1 MILAHAGRL
10 PDKRFVI
17 SGRLRRSAGKTCK
30 DVLNYWISNREYA
43 TERGLTI
50 AEWFEPEP
58 RKSRAPLIIVITL
71 LVTAAAIA
79 AAYFGVRFYNA
90 SPKVRLSR
98 SLEAAQEALQ
108 SGSYETA
115 EKEYLEALQ
124 IDSGNATAYTG
135 LCDAYAQGDNWDQV
149 EQTLEDAL
157 SSLDKTDGAALT
169 NHVIAVMM
177 SEADAFSSKKDYSSS
192 ASLYLRAQ
200 ALLDKRLPDDKKTAD
215 ALKKKIAGV
224 ELVLARSSSGQEAID
239 AWEQVHKNDPDNTEA
254 LSALA
259 AAYASAREYEKAS
272 AVLTRLL
279 EIEPGELRHYTDL
292 ANVYTAAGDYE
303 KALETLESAKSL
315 ESSSSLESL
324 ITNVYAAAARNAE
337 GDKAI
342 ELWKKV
348 IDRSPSYVN
357 AYESLADLY
366 AAKGDYTDALQILQ
380 EGLEKSGDSVLTGK
394 ANVIRQKMA
403 AAGIGDEDGNP
414 LEKLA
419 EALGEN
425 RYKDALQ
432 QMARKD
438 FMDII
443 DTLEK
448 QYNAVNEISDD
459 ADSTE
464 KKVLEITLSG
474 TLVTGD
480 EKSVKEAASPSKKS
494 GSSKQP
500 ETIKVT
506 LGYLKAFE
514 TKTMVV
520 TAADGTRITAYRPAY
535 VDELERTV
543 IGQYGSDQYG
553 YGTYVL
559 ADGTALSSVQYVAPL
574 NP

>member
-1 MILAHAGRL
+1 M
-10 PDKRFVI
+10 
-17 SGRLRRSAGKTCK
+17 
-30 DVLNYWISNREYA
+30 LNYWISNRENA
-43 TERGLTI
+43 TERGLII

-79 AAYFGVRFYNA
+79 AVYFGVRFYNA

-108 SGSYETA
+108 SGSYAAA
-115 EKEYLEALQ
+115 EKEYLAALQ
-124 IDSGNATAYTG
+124 IDSGNTKAYTG
-135 LCDAYAQGDNWDQV
+135 LCDTYAQEENWDQV

-157 SSLDKTDGAALT
+157 SAMDKTDGAALIS
-169 NHVIAVMM
+169 HVISVMM

-192 ASLYLRAQ
+192 AALYLRAQ
-200 ALLDKRLPDDKKTAD
+200 ELLNKRMPDDKKAAD

-239 AWEQVHKNDPDNTEA
+239 AWEQVHRNDPDNTEA

-259 AAYASAREYEKAS
+259 AAYASAKEYEKAS

-315 ESSSSLESL
+315 DSSSSLESL
-324 ITNVYAAAARNAE
+324 ITNVYAAAARSAE

-342 ELWKKV
+342 GLWKKV
-348 IDRSPSYVN
+348 IERSPSYVN

-366 AAKGDYTDALQILQ
+366 AAKGDYTDALRILE
-380 EGLEKSGDSVLTGK
+380 EGQEKSGDSVLSGK

-414 LEKLA
+414 LEKLS
-419 EALGEN
+419 EALEEN

-432 QMARKD
+432 QMARRD

-448 QYNAVNEISDD
+448 QYNEENEISDD
-459 ADSTE
+459 ADTT
-464 KKVLEITLSG
+464 KRKALEITLSG
-474 TLVTGD
+474 SLVTEE
-480 EKSVKEAASPSKKS
+480 EKSAQEAASSSKKS
-494 GSSKQP
+494 GKSGSRQP

-520 TAADGTRITAYRPAY
+520 TAADGTRITAFRPAY

>member
-1 MILAHAGRL
+1 MHR
-10 PDKRFVI
+10 
-17 SGRLRRSAGKTCK
+17 
-30 DVLNYWISNREYA
+30 
-43 TERGLTI
+43 
-50 AEWFEPEP
+50 
-58 RKSRAPLIIVITL
+58 
-71 LVTAAAIA
+71 
-79 AAYFGVRFYNA
+79 
-90 SPKVRLSR
+90 
-98 SLEAAQEALQ
+98 
-108 SGSYETA
+108 
-115 EKEYLEALQ
+115 
-124 IDSGNATAYTG
+124 
-135 LCDAYAQGDNWDQV
+135 
-149 EQTLEDAL
+149 
-157 SSLDKTDGAALT
+157 
-169 NHVIAVMM
+169 
-177 SEADAFSSKKDYSSS
+177 
-192 ASLYLRAQ
+192 
-200 ALLDKRLPDDKKTAD
+200 
-215 ALKKKIAGV
+215 
-224 ELVLARSSSGQEAID
+224 
-239 AWEQVHKNDPDNTEA
+239 NDPDNTEA

-259 AAYASAREYEKAS
+259 AAYASAKEYEKAS
-272 AVLTRLL
+272 AVLMRLL

-315 ESSSSLESL
+315 DSSSS
-324 ITNVYAAAARNAE
+324 VYAAAARSAE

-342 ELWKKV
+342 GLWKKV
-348 IDRSPSYVN
+348 IERSPSYVN

-366 AAKGDYTDALQILQ
+366 AARGDYTDALRILE
-380 EGLEKSGDSVLTGK
+380 EGQEKSGDSVLSGK

-414 LEKLA
+414 LEKLS
-419 EALGEN
+419 EALN

-432 QMARKD
+432 QMARRD

-448 QYNAVNEISDD
+448 QYNEENEISDD
-459 ADSTE
+459 ADTT
-464 KKVLEITLSG
+464 KRKVLEITLSG
-474 TLVTGD
+474 SLVTEE
-480 EKSVKEAASPSKKS
+480 EKSAQEAASSSKKS
-494 GSSKQP
+494 GKSGSRQS

>member
-1 MILAHAGRL
+1 M
-10 PDKRFVI
+10 
-17 SGRLRRSAGKTCK
+17 
-30 DVLNYWISNREYA
+30 LNYWISNRENA
-43 TERGLTI
+43 TERGLII

-79 AAYFGVRFYNA
+79 AAYFGVRLYNA

-108 SGSYETA
+108 SGSYAAA
-115 EKEYLEALQ
+115 EKEYLAALQ
-124 IDSGNATAYTG
+124 IDSGNTKAYTG
-135 LCDAYAQGDNWDQV
+135 LCDTYAQEENWDQV

-157 SSLDKTDGAALT
+157 SILDKTDGTALIS
-169 NHVIAVMM
+169 HVISVMM

-192 ASLYLRAQ
+192 AALYLRAQ
-200 ALLDKRLPDDKKTAD
+200 ELLNKRMPDDKKTAD

-239 AWEQVHKNDPDNTEA
+239 AWEQVHRNDPDNTEA
-254 LSALA
+254 LSALS
-259 AAYASAREYEKAS
+259 AAYASAKEYEKAS

-315 ESSSSLESL
+315 DSSSSLESL
-324 ITNVYAAAARNAE
+324 ITNVYAAAARSAE

-342 ELWKKV
+342 GLWKKV
-348 IDRSPSYVN
+348 IERSPSYVN

-366 AAKGDYTDALQILQ
+366 AAKGDYTDALRILE
-380 EGLEKSGDSVLTGK
+380 EGQEKSGDSVLSGK

-414 LEKLA
+414 LEKLS
-419 EALGEN
+419 EALEEN

-432 QMARKD
+432 QMARRD

-448 QYNAVNEISDD
+448 QYNEENEISDD
-459 ADSTE
+459 TDTTKRKA
-464 KKVLEITLSG
+464 LEITLSG
-474 TLVTGD
+474 SLVTEE
-480 EKSVKEAASPSKKS
+480 EKSAQEAASSSKKS
-494 GSSKQP
+494 GKSGSRQP

>member
-1 MILAHAGRL
+1 M
-10 PDKRFVI
+10 
-17 SGRLRRSAGKTCK
+17 
-30 DVLNYWISNREYA
+30 LNYWISNRENA
-43 TERGLTI
+43 TERGLII

-79 AAYFGVRFYNA
+79 AAYFGVRLYNA

-108 SGSYETA
+108 SGSYAAA
-115 EKEYLEALQ
+115 EKEYLAALQ
-124 IDSGNATAYTG
+124 IDSGNTKAYTG
-135 LCDAYAQGDNWDQV
+135 LCDTYAQEENWDQV

-157 SSLDKTDGAALT
+157 SALNKTDGAALIS
-169 NHVIAVMM
+169 HVISVMM

-192 ASLYLRAQ
+192 AALYLRAQ
-200 ALLDKRLPDDKKTAD
+200 ELLNKRMPDDKKAAD

-239 AWEQVHKNDPDNTEA
+239 AWEQVHRNDPDNTEA

-259 AAYASAREYEKAS
+259 AAYASAKEYEKAS
-272 AVLTRLL
+272 AVLMRLL

-315 ESSSSLESL
+315 DSSSSLESM
-324 ITNVYAAAARNAE
+324 ITNVYAAAARSAE

-342 ELWKKV
+342 GLWKKV
-348 IDRSPSYVN
+348 IERSPSYVN

-366 AAKGDYTDALQILQ
+366 AAKGDYTDALRILE
-380 EGLEKSGDSVLTGK
+380 EGQEKSGDSVLSGK

-414 LEKLA
+414 LEKLS
-419 EALGEN
+419 EALEEN

-432 QMARKD
+432 QMARRD

-448 QYNAVNEISDD
+448 QYNEENEISDD
-459 ADSTE
+459 ADTT
-464 KKVLEITLSG
+464 KRKVLEITLSG
-474 TLVTGD
+474 SLVTEE
-480 EKSVKEAASPSKKS
+480 EKSAQEAASSSKKS
-494 GSSKQP
+494 GKSGSRQS

>member
-1 MILAHAGRL
+1 M
-10 PDKRFVI
+10 
-17 SGRLRRSAGKTCK
+17 
-30 DVLNYWISNREYA
+30 LNYWISNRENA
-43 TERGLTI
+43 TERGLII

-79 AAYFGVRFYNA
+79 AAYFGVRLYNA

-108 SGSYETA
+108 SGSYAAA
-115 EKEYLEALQ
+115 EKEYLAALQ
-124 IDSGNATAYTG
+124 IDSGNTKAYTG
-135 LCDAYAQGDNWDQV
+135 LCDTYAQEENWDQV

-157 SSLDKTDGAALT
+157 SALNKTDGAALIS
-169 NHVIAVMM
+169 HVISVMM

-192 ASLYLRAQ
+192 AALYLRTQ
-200 ALLDKRLPDDKKTAD
+200 ELLNKRMPDDKKTAD

-239 AWEQVHKNDPDNTEA
+239 AWEQVHRNDPDNTEA

-259 AAYASAREYEKAS
+259 AAYASAKEYEKAS
-272 AVLTRLL
+272 AVLMRLL

-315 ESSSSLESL
+315 DSSSSLESL
-324 ITNVYAAAARNAE
+324 ITNVYAAAARSAE

-342 ELWKKV
+342 GLWKKV
-348 IDRSPSYVN
+348 IERSPSYVN

-366 AAKGDYTDALQILQ
+366 AAKGDYTDALRILE
-380 EGLEKSGDSVLTGK
+380 EGQEKSGDSVLSGK

-414 LEKLA
+414 LEKLS
-419 EALGEN
+419 EALEEN

-432 QMARKD
+432 QMARRD

-448 QYNAVNEISDD
+448 QYNEENEISDD
-459 ADSTE
+459 ADTT
-464 KKVLEITLSG
+464 KRKVLEITLSG
-474 TLVTGD
+474 SLVTEE
-480 EKSVKEAASPSKKS
+480 EKSAQEAASSSKKS
-494 GSSKQP
+494 GKSGSRQS

>member
-1 MILAHAGRL
+1 M
-10 PDKRFVI
+10 
-17 SGRLRRSAGKTCK
+17 
-30 DVLNYWISNREYA
+30 
-43 TERGLTI
+43 
-50 AEWFEPEP
+50 
-58 RKSRAPLIIVITL
+58 
-71 LVTAAAIA
+71 TAAAIA
-79 AAYFGVRFYNA
+79 AAYFGVRLYNA

-108 SGSYETA
+108 SGSCETA
-115 EKEYLEALQ
+115 EKEYLAALQ
-124 IDSGNATAYTG
+124 IDSGNTKAYTG
-135 LCDAYAQGDNWDQV
+135 LCDTYAQEENWDQV

-157 SSLDKTDGAALT
+157 SALNKTDGAALIS
-169 NHVIAVMM
+169 HVISVMM

-192 ASLYLRAQ
+192 AALYLRAQ
-200 ALLDKRLPDDKKTAD
+200 ELLNKRMPDDKKAAD

-239 AWEQVHKNDPDNTEA
+239 AWEQVHRNDPDNTEA

-259 AAYASAREYEKAS
+259 AAYASAKEYEKAS
-272 AVLTRLL
+272 AVLMRLL

-315 ESSSSLESL
+315 DSSSSLESM
-324 ITNVYAAAARNAE
+324 ITNVYAAAARSAE

-342 ELWKKV
+342 GLWKKV
-348 IDRSPSYVN
+348 IERSPSYVN

-366 AAKGDYTDALQILQ
+366 AAKGDYTDALRILE
-380 EGLEKSGDSVLTGK
+380 EGQEKSGDSVLSGK

-414 LEKLA
+414 LEKLS
-419 EALGEN
+419 EALEEN

-432 QMARKD
+432 QMARRD

-448 QYNAVNEISDD
+448 QYNEENEISDD
-459 ADSTE
+459 ADTT
-464 KKVLEITLSG
+464 KRKVLEITLSG
-474 TLVTGD
+474 SLVTEE
-480 EKSVKEAASPSKKS
+480 EKSAQEAASSSKKS
-494 GSSKQP
+494 GKSGSRQS

>member
-1 MILAHAGRL
+1 M
-10 PDKRFVI
+10 
-17 SGRLRRSAGKTCK
+17 
-30 DVLNYWISNREYA
+30 LNYWISNRENA
-43 TERGLTI
+43 TERGLII

-79 AAYFGVRFYNA
+79 AVYFGVRFYNA

-108 SGSYETA
+108 SGSYAAA
-115 EKEYLEALQ
+115 EKEYLAALQ
-124 IDSGNATAYTG
+124 IDSGNTKAYTG
-135 LCDAYAQGDNWDQV
+135 LCDTYAQEENWDQV

-157 SSLDKTDGAALT
+157 SALNKTDGAALIS
-169 NHVIAVMM
+169 HVISVMM

-192 ASLYLRAQ
+192 AALYLRAQ
-200 ALLDKRLPDDKKTAD
+200 ELLNKRMPDDKKTAD

-239 AWEQVHKNDPDNTEA
+239 AWEQVHRNDPDNTEA

-259 AAYASAREYEKAS
+259 AAYASAKEYEKAS
-272 AVLTRLL
+272 AVLMRLL

-292 ANVYTAAGDYE
+292 ANVYTAAGDYD

-315 ESSSSLESL
+315 DSSSSLESM
-324 ITNVYAAAARNAE
+324 ITNVYAAAARSAE

-342 ELWKKV
+342 GLWKKV
-348 IDRSPSYVN
+348 IERSPSYVN

-366 AAKGDYTDALQILQ
+366 AAKGDYTDALRILE
-380 EGLEKSGDSVLTGK
+380 EGQEKSGDSVLSGK

-414 LEKLA
+414 LEKLS
-419 EALGEN
+419 EALEEN

-432 QMARKD
+432 QMARRD

-448 QYNAVNEISDD
+448 QYNEENEISDD
-459 ADSTE
+459 ADTT
-464 KKVLEITLSG
+464 KRKVLEITLSG
-474 TLVTGD
+474 SLVTEE
-480 EKSVKEAASPSKKS
+480 EKSAQEAASSSKKS
-494 GSSKQP
+494 GKSGSRQS

>member
-1 MILAHAGRL
+1 M
-10 PDKRFVI
+10 
-17 SGRLRRSAGKTCK
+17 
-30 DVLNYWISNREYA
+30 LNYWISNRENA
-43 TERGLTI
+43 TERGLII

-79 AAYFGVRFYNA
+79 AAYFGVRLYNA

-108 SGSYETA
+108 SGSYAAA
-115 EKEYLEALQ
+115 EKEYLAALQ
-124 IDSGNATAYTG
+124 IDSGNTKAYTG
-135 LCDAYAQGDNWDQV
+135 LCDTYAQEENWDQV

-157 SSLDKTDGAALT
+157 SAMDKTDGAALT
-169 NHVIAVMM
+169 SHVISVMM

-192 ASLYLRAQ
+192 AALYLRAQ
-200 ALLDKRLPDDKKTAD
+200 ELLNKRMPDDKKAAD

-239 AWEQVHKNDPDNTEA
+239 AWEQVHRNDPDNTEA

-259 AAYASAREYEKAS
+259 AAYASAKEYEKAS

-315 ESSSSLESL
+315 DSSSSLESL
-324 ITNVYAAAARNAE
+324 ITNVYAAAARSAE

-342 ELWKKV
+342 GLWKKV
-348 IDRSPSYVN
+348 IERSPSYVN

-366 AAKGDYTDALQILQ
+366 AAKGDYTDALRILE
-380 EGLEKSGDSVLTGK
+380 EGQEKSGDSVLSGK

-414 LEKLA
+414 LEKLS
-419 EALGEN
+419 EALEEN

-432 QMARKD
+432 QMARRD

-448 QYNAVNEISDD
+448 QYNEENEISDD
-459 ADSTE
+459 ADTT
-464 KKVLEITLSG
+464 KRKALEITLSG
-474 TLVTGD
+474 SLVTEE
-480 EKSVKEAASPSKKS
+480 EKSAQEAASSSKKS
-494 GSSKQP
+494 GKSGSRQP

>member
-1 MILAHAGRL
+1 M
-10 PDKRFVI
+10 
-17 SGRLRRSAGKTCK
+17 
-30 DVLNYWISNREYA
+30 LNYWISNRENA
-43 TERGLTI
+43 TERGLII

-79 AAYFGVRFYNA
+79 AAYFGVRLYNA

-108 SGSYETA
+108 SGSYAAA
-115 EKEYLEALQ
+115 EKEYLAALQ
-124 IDSGNATAYTG
+124 IDSGNTKAYTG
-135 LCDAYAQGDNWDQV
+135 LCDTYAQEENWDQV

-157 SSLDKTDGAALT
+157 SALNKTDGAALIS
-169 NHVIAVMM
+169 HVISVMM

-192 ASLYLRAQ
+192 AALYLRAQ
-200 ALLDKRLPDDKKTAD
+200 ELLNKRMPDDKKTAD

-239 AWEQVHKNDPDNTEA
+239 AWEQVHRNDPDNTEA

-259 AAYASAREYEKAS
+259 AAYASAKEYEKAS
-272 AVLTRLL
+272 AVLMRLL

-315 ESSSSLESL
+315 DSSSSLESL
-324 ITNVYAAAARNAE
+324 ITNVYAAAARSAE

-342 ELWKKV
+342 GLWKKV
-348 IDRSPSYVN
+348 IERSPSYVN

-366 AAKGDYTDALQILQ
+366 AAKGDYTDALRILE
-380 EGLEKSGDSVLTGK
+380 EGQEKSGDSVLSGK

-414 LEKLA
+414 LEKLS
-419 EALGEN
+419 EALEEN

-432 QMARKD
+432 QMARRD

-448 QYNAVNEISDD
+448 QYNEENEISDD
-459 ADSTE
+459 ADTT
-464 KKVLEITLSG
+464 KRKVLEITLSG
-474 TLVTGD
+474 SLVTEE
-480 EKSVKEAASPSKKS
+480 EKSAQEAASSSKKS
-494 GSSKQP
+494 GKSGSRQS

>member
-1 MILAHAGRL
+1 M
-10 PDKRFVI
+10 
-17 SGRLRRSAGKTCK
+17 
-30 DVLNYWISNREYA
+30 LNYWISNRENA
-43 TERGLTI
+43 TERGLII

-79 AAYFGVRFYNA
+79 AAYFGVRLYNA

-108 SGSYETA
+108 SGSYAAA
-115 EKEYLEALQ
+115 EKEYLAALQ
-124 IDSGNATAYTG
+124 IDSGNTKAYTG
-135 LCDAYAQGDNWDQV
+135 LCDTYAQEENWDQV

-157 SSLDKTDGAALT
+157 SALNKTDGAALIS
-169 NHVIAVMM
+169 HVISVMM

-192 ASLYLRAQ
+192 AALYLRAQ
-200 ALLDKRLPDDKKTAD
+200 ELLNKRMPDDKKTAD

-239 AWEQVHKNDPDNTEA
+239 AWEQVHRNDPDNTEA

-259 AAYASAREYEKAS
+259 AAYASAKEYEKAS
-272 AVLTRLL
+272 AVLMRLL

-315 ESSSSLESL
+315 DSSSSLESM
-324 ITNVYAAAARNAE
+324 ITNVYAAAARSAE

-342 ELWKKV
+342 GLWKKV
-348 IDRSPSYVN
+348 IERSPSYVN

-366 AAKGDYTDALQILQ
+366 AAKGDYTDALRILE
-380 EGLEKSGDSVLTGK
+380 EGQEKSGDSVLSGK

-414 LEKLA
+414 LEKLS
-419 EALGEN
+419 EALEEN

-432 QMARKD
+432 QMARRD

-448 QYNAVNEISDD
+448 QYNEENEISDD
-459 ADSTE
+459 ADTT
-464 KKVLEITLSG
+464 KRKVLEITLSG
-474 TLVTGD
+474 SLVTEE
-480 EKSVKEAASPSKKS
+480 EKSAQEAASSSKKS
-494 GSSKQP
+494 GKSGSRQS

>member
-1 MILAHAGRL
+1 M
-10 PDKRFVI
+10 
-17 SGRLRRSAGKTCK
+17 
-30 DVLNYWISNREYA
+30 
-43 TERGLTI
+43 
-50 AEWFEPEP
+50 
-58 RKSRAPLIIVITL
+58 
-71 LVTAAAIA
+71 TAAAIA
-79 AAYFGVRFYNA
+79 AVYFGVRFYNA

-108 SGSYETA
+108 SGSYAAA
-115 EKEYLEALQ
+115 EKEYLAALQ
-124 IDSGNATAYTG
+124 IDSGNTKAYTG
-135 LCDAYAQGDNWDQV
+135 LCDTYAQEENWDQV

-157 SSLDKTDGAALT
+157 SALNKTDGAALIS
-169 NHVIAVMM
+169 HVISVMM

-192 ASLYLRAQ
+192 AALYLRAQ
-200 ALLDKRLPDDKKTAD
+200 ELLNKRMPDDKKAAD

-239 AWEQVHKNDPDNTEA
+239 AWEQVHRNDPDNTEA

-259 AAYASAREYEKAS
+259 AAYASAKEYEKAS
-272 AVLTRLL
+272 AVLMRLL

-315 ESSSSLESL
+315 DSSSSLESM
-324 ITNVYAAAARNAE
+324 ITNVYAAAARSAE

-348 IDRSPSYVN
+348 IERSPSYVN

-366 AAKGDYTDALQILQ
+366 AAKGDYTDALRILE
-380 EGLEKSGDSVLTGK
+380 EGQEKSGDSVLSGK

-414 LEKLA
+414 LEKLS
-419 EALGEN
+419 EALEEN

-432 QMARKD
+432 QMARRD

-448 QYNAVNEISDD
+448 QYNEENEISDD
-459 ADSTE
+459 ADTT
-464 KKVLEITLSG
+464 KRKVLEITLSG
-474 TLVTGD
+474 SLVTEE
-480 EKSVKEAASPSKKS
+480 EKSAQEAASSSKKS
-494 GSSKQP
+494 GKSGSRQS

>member
-1 MILAHAGRL
+1 M
-10 PDKRFVI
+10 
-17 SGRLRRSAGKTCK
+17 
-30 DVLNYWISNREYA
+30 LNYWISNRENA
-43 TERGLTI
+43 TERGLII

-79 AAYFGVRFYNA
+79 AAYFGVRLYNA

-108 SGSYETA
+108 SGSYAAA
-115 EKEYLEALQ
+115 EKEYLAALQ
-124 IDSGNATAYTG
+124 IDSGNTKAYTG
-135 LCDAYAQGDNWDQV
+135 LCDTYAQEENWDQV

-157 SSLDKTDGAALT
+157 SALNKTDGAALIS
-169 NHVIAVMM
+169 HVISVMM

-192 ASLYLRAQ
+192 AALYLRAQ
-200 ALLDKRLPDDKKTAD
+200 ELLNKRMPDDKKTAD

-239 AWEQVHKNDPDNTEA
+239 AWEQVHRNDPDNTEA

-259 AAYASAREYEKAS
+259 AAYASAKEYEKAS
-272 AVLTRLL
+272 AVLMRLL

-315 ESSSSLESL
+315 DSSSSLESL
-324 ITNVYAAAARNAE
+324 ITNVYAAAARSAE

-342 ELWKKV
+342 GLWKKV
-348 IDRSPSYVN
+348 IERSPSYVN

-366 AAKGDYTDALQILQ
+366 AAKGDYTDALRILE
-380 EGLEKSGDSVLTGK
+380 EGQEKSGDSVLSGK

-414 LEKLA
+414 LEKLS
-419 EALGEN
+419 EALEEN

-432 QMARKD
+432 QMARRD

-448 QYNAVNEISDD
+448 QYNEENEISDD
-459 ADSTE
+459 ADTT
-464 KKVLEITLSG
+464 KRKALEITLSG
-474 TLVTGD
+474 SLVTEE
-480 EKSVKEAASPSKKS
+480 EKSAQEAASSSKKS
-494 GSSKQP
+494 GKSGSRQP

>member
-1 MILAHAGRL
+1 M
-10 PDKRFVI
+10 
-17 SGRLRRSAGKTCK
+17 
-30 DVLNYWISNREYA
+30 LNYWISNRENA
-43 TERGLTI
+43 TERGLII

-79 AAYFGVRFYNA
+79 AAYFGVRLYNA

-108 SGSYETA
+108 SGSYAAA
-115 EKEYLEALQ
+115 EKEYLAALQ
-124 IDSGNATAYTG
+124 IDSGNTKAYTG
-135 LCDAYAQGDNWDQV
+135 LCDTYAQEENWDQV

-157 SSLDKTDGAALT
+157 SALDKTDGAALIS
-169 NHVIAVMM
+169 HVISVMM

-192 ASLYLRAQ
+192 AALYLRAQ
-200 ALLDKRLPDDKKTAD
+200 ELLNKRMPDDKKTAD

-239 AWEQVHKNDPDNTEA
+239 AWEQVHRNDPDNTEA

-259 AAYASAREYEKAS
+259 AAYASAKEYEKAS
-272 AVLTRLL
+272 AVLMRLL

-315 ESSSSLESL
+315 DSSSSLESL
-324 ITNVYAAAARNAE
+324 ITNVYAAAARSAE

-342 ELWKKV
+342 GLWKKV
-348 IDRSPSYVN
+348 IERSPSYVN

-366 AAKGDYTDALQILQ
+366 AAKGDYTDALRILE
-380 EGLEKSGDSVLTGK
+380 EGQEKSGDSVLSGK

-414 LEKLA
+414 LEKLS
-419 EALGEN
+419 EALEEN

-432 QMARKD
+432 QMARRD

-448 QYNAVNEISDD
+448 QYNEENEISDD
-459 ADSTE
+459 ADTT
-464 KKVLEITLSG
+464 KRKALEITLSG
-474 TLVTGD
+474 SLVTEE
-480 EKSVKEAASPSKKS
+480 EKSAQEAASSSKKS
-494 GSSKQP
+494 GKSGSRQP

>member
-1 MILAHAGRL
+1 M
-10 PDKRFVI
+10 
-17 SGRLRRSAGKTCK
+17 
-30 DVLNYWISNREYA
+30 LNYWISNRENA
-43 TERGLTI
+43 TERGLII

-79 AAYFGVRFYNA
+79 AAYFGVRLYNA

-108 SGSYETA
+108 SGSYAAA
-115 EKEYLEALQ
+115 EKEYLAALQ
-124 IDSGNATAYTG
+124 IDSGNTKAYTG
-135 LCDAYAQGDNWDQV
+135 LCDTYAQEENWDQV

-157 SSLDKTDGAALT
+157 SAMDKTDGAALT
-169 NHVIAVMM
+169 SHVISVMM

-192 ASLYLRAQ
+192 AALYLRAQ
-200 ALLDKRLPDDKKTAD
+200 ELLNKRMPDDKKAAD

-239 AWEQVHKNDPDNTEA
+239 AWEQVHRNDPDNTEA

-259 AAYASAREYEKAS
+259 AAYASAKEYEKAS

-315 ESSSSLESL
+315 DSSSSLESL
-324 ITNVYAAAARNAE
+324 ITNVYAAAARSAE

-342 ELWKKV
+342 GLWKKV
-348 IDRSPSYVN
+348 IERSPSYVN

-366 AAKGDYTDALQILQ
+366 AAKGDYTDALRILE
-380 EGLEKSGDSVLTGK
+380 EGQEKSGDSVLSGK

-414 LEKLA
+414 LEKLS
-419 EALGEN
+419 EALEEN

-432 QMARKD
+432 QMARRD

-443 DTLEK
+443 DTLER
-448 QYNAVNEISDD
+448 QYDEENEISDD
-459 ADSTE
+459 ADTT
-464 KKVLEITLSG
+464 KRKALEITLSG
-474 TLVTGD
+474 SLVTEE
-480 EKSVKEAASPSKKS
+480 EKSAQEAASSSKKS
-494 GSSKQP
+494 GKSGSRQP

>member
-1 MILAHAGRL
+1 M
-10 PDKRFVI
+10 
-17 SGRLRRSAGKTCK
+17 
-30 DVLNYWISNREYA
+30 LNYWISNRENA
-43 TERGLTI
+43 TERGLII

-79 AAYFGVRFYNA
+79 AAYFGVRLYNA

-108 SGSYETA
+108 SGSYAAA
-115 EKEYLEALQ
+115 EKEYLAALQ
-124 IDSGNATAYTG
+124 IDSGNTKAYTG
-135 LCDAYAQGDNWDQV
+135 LCDTYAQEENWDQV

-157 SSLDKTDGAALT
+157 SAMDKTDGAALT
-169 NHVIAVMM
+169 SHVISVMM

-192 ASLYLRAQ
+192 AALYLRAQ
-200 ALLDKRLPDDKKTAD
+200 ELLNKRMPDDKKAAD

-224 ELVLARSSSGQEAID
+224 EVVLARSSSGQEAID
-239 AWEQVHKNDPDNTEA
+239 AWEQVHRNDPDNTEA

-259 AAYASAREYEKAS
+259 AAYASAKEYEKAS

-315 ESSSSLESL
+315 DSSSSLESL
-324 ITNVYAAAARNAE
+324 ITNVYAAAARSAE

-342 ELWKKV
+342 GLWKKV
-348 IDRSPSYVN
+348 IERSPSYVN

-366 AAKGDYTDALQILQ
+366 AAKGDYTDALRILE
-380 EGLEKSGDSVLTGK
+380 EGQEKSGDSVLSGK

-414 LEKLA
+414 LEKLS
-419 EALGEN
+419 EALEEN

-432 QMARKD
+432 QMARRD

-448 QYNAVNEISDD
+448 QYNEENEISDD
-459 ADSTE
+459 ADTT
-464 KKVLEITLSG
+464 KRKALEITLSG
-474 TLVTGD
+474 SLVTEE
-480 EKSVKEAASPSKKS
+480 EKSAQEAASSSKKS
-494 GSSKQP
+494 GKSGSRQP

>member
-1 MILAHAGRL
+1 M
-10 PDKRFVI
+10 
-17 SGRLRRSAGKTCK
+17 
-30 DVLNYWISNREYA
+30 LNYWISNRENA
-43 TERGLTI
+43 TERGLII

-79 AAYFGVRFYNA
+79 AVYFGVRFYNA

-108 SGSYETA
+108 SGSYAAA
-115 EKEYLEALQ
+115 EKEYLAALQ
-124 IDSGNATAYTG
+124 IDSGNTKAYTG
-135 LCDAYAQGDNWDQV
+135 LCDTYAQEENWDQV

-157 SSLDKTDGAALT
+157 SALNKTDGAALIS
-169 NHVIAVMM
+169 HVISVMM

-192 ASLYLRAQ
+192 AALYLRAQ
-200 ALLDKRLPDDKKTAD
+200 ELLNKRMPDDKKAAD

-239 AWEQVHKNDPDNTEA
+239 AWEQVHRNDPDNTEA

-259 AAYASAREYEKAS
+259 AAYASAKEYEKAS
-272 AVLTRLL
+272 AVLMRLL

-315 ESSSSLESL
+315 DSSSSLESM
-324 ITNVYAAAARNAE
+324 ITNVYAAAARSAE

-348 IDRSPSYVN
+348 IERSPSYVN

-366 AAKGDYTDALQILQ
+366 AAKGDYTDALRILE
-380 EGLEKSGDSVLTGK
+380 EGQEKSGDSVLSGK

-414 LEKLA
+414 LEKLS
-419 EALGEN
+419 EALEEN

-432 QMARKD
+432 QMARRD

-448 QYNAVNEISDD
+448 QYNEENEISDD
-459 ADSTE
+459 ADTT
-464 KKVLEITLSG
+464 KRKVLEITLSG
-474 TLVTGD
+474 SLVTEE
-480 EKSVKEAASPSKKS
+480 EKSAQEAASSSKKS
-494 GSSKQP
+494 GKSGSRQS

>member
-1 MILAHAGRL
+1 M
-10 PDKRFVI
+10 
-17 SGRLRRSAGKTCK
+17 
-30 DVLNYWISNREYA
+30 LNYWISNRENA
-43 TERGLTI
+43 TERGLII

-79 AAYFGVRFYNA
+79 AAYFGVRLYNA

-108 SGSYETA
+108 SGSYAAA
-115 EKEYLEALQ
+115 EKEYLAALQ
-124 IDSGNATAYTG
+124 IDSGNTKAYTG
-135 LCDAYAQGDNWDQV
+135 LCDTYAQEENWDQV

-157 SSLDKTDGAALT
+157 SAMDKTDGAALT
-169 NHVIAVMM
+169 SHVISVMM

-192 ASLYLRAQ
+192 AALYLRAQ
-200 ALLDKRLPDDKKTAD
+200 ELLNKRMPDDKKTAD

-239 AWEQVHKNDPDNTEA
+239 AWEQVHRNDPDNTEA

-259 AAYASAREYEKAS
+259 AAYASAKEYEKAS
-272 AVLTRLL
+272 AVLMRLL

-315 ESSSSLESL
+315 DSSSSLESM
-324 ITNVYAAAARNAE
+324 ITNVYAAAARSAE

-342 ELWKKV
+342 GLWKKV
-348 IDRSPSYVN
+348 IERSPSYVN

-366 AAKGDYTDALQILQ
+366 AAKGDYTDALRILE
-380 EGLEKSGDSVLTGK
+380 EGQEKSGDSVLSGK

-414 LEKLA
+414 LEKLS
-419 EALGEN
+419 EALEEN

-432 QMARKD
+432 QMARRD

-448 QYNAVNEISDD
+448 QYNEENEISDD
-459 ADSTE
+459 ADTT
-464 KKVLEITLSG
+464 KRKVLEITLSG
-474 TLVTGD
+474 SLVTEE
-480 EKSVKEAASPSKKS
+480 EKSAQEAASSSKKS
-494 GSSKQP
+494 GKSGSRQS

>member
-1 MILAHAGRL
+1 M
-10 PDKRFVI
+10 
-17 SGRLRRSAGKTCK
+17 
-30 DVLNYWISNREYA
+30 LNYWISNRENA
-43 TERGLTI
+43 TERGLII

-79 AAYFGVRFYNA
+79 AAYFGVRLYNA

-108 SGSYETA
+108 SGSYAAA
-115 EKEYLEALQ
+115 EKEYLAALQ
-124 IDSGNATAYTG
+124 IDSGNTKAYTG
-135 LCDAYAQGDNWDQV
+135 LCDTYAQEENWDQV

-157 SSLDKTDGAALT
+157 SILDKTDGTALIS
-169 NHVIAVMM
+169 HVISVMM

-192 ASLYLRAQ
+192 AALYLRAQ
-200 ALLDKRLPDDKKTAD
+200 ELLNKRMPDDKKAAD

-239 AWEQVHKNDPDNTEA
+239 AWEQVHRNDPDNTEA

-259 AAYASAREYEKAS
+259 AAYASAKEYEKAS
-272 AVLTRLL
+272 AVLMRLL

-315 ESSSSLESL
+315 DSSSSLESM
-324 ITNVYAAAARNAE
+324 ITNVYAAAARSAE

-342 ELWKKV
+342 GLWKKV
-348 IDRSPSYVN
+348 IERSPSYVN

-366 AAKGDYTDALQILQ
+366 AAKGDYTDALRILE
-380 EGLEKSGDSVLTGK
+380 EGQEKSGDSVLSGK

-414 LEKLA
+414 LEKLS
-419 EALGEN
+419 EALEEN

-432 QMARKD
+432 QMARRD

-448 QYNAVNEISDD
+448 QYNDENEISDD
-459 ADSTE
+459 ADTT
-464 KKVLEITLSG
+464 KRKVLEITLSG
-474 TLVTGD
+474 SLVTEE
-480 EKSVKEAASPSKKS
+480 EKSAQEAASSSKKS
-494 GSSKQP
+494 GKSGSRQP

>member
-1 MILAHAGRL
+1 M
-10 PDKRFVI
+10 
-17 SGRLRRSAGKTCK
+17 
-30 DVLNYWISNREYA
+30 LNYWISNRENA
-43 TERGLTI
+43 TERGLII

-79 AAYFGVRFYNA
+79 AAYFGVRLYNA

-108 SGSYETA
+108 SGSYAAA
-115 EKEYLEALQ
+115 EKEYLAALQ
-124 IDSGNATAYTG
+124 IDSGNTKAYTG
-135 LCDAYAQGDNWDQV
+135 LCDTYAQEENWDQV

-157 SSLDKTDGAALT
+157 SALDKTDGAALIS
-169 NHVIAVMM
+169 HVISVMM

-192 ASLYLRAQ
+192 AALYLRAQ
-200 ALLDKRLPDDKKTAD
+200 ELLNKRMPDDKKAAD

-239 AWEQVHKNDPDNTEA
+239 AWEQVHRNDPDNTEA

-259 AAYASAREYEKAS
+259 AAYASAKEYEKAS
-272 AVLTRLL
+272 AVLMRLL

-315 ESSSSLESL
+315 DSSSSLESL
-324 ITNVYAAAARNAE
+324 ITNVYAAAARSAE

-342 ELWKKV
+342 GLWKKV
-348 IDRSPSYVN
+348 IERSPSYVN

-366 AAKGDYTDALQILQ
+366 AAKGDYTDALRILE
-380 EGLEKSGDSVLTGK
+380 EGQEKSGDSVLSGK

-414 LEKLA
+414 LEKLS
-419 EALGEN
+419 EALEEN

-432 QMARKD
+432 QMARRD

-443 DTLEK
+443 DTLER
-448 QYNAVNEISDD
+448 QYDEENEISDD
-459 ADSTE
+459 ADTT
-464 KKVLEITLSG
+464 KRKALEITLSG
-474 TLVTGD
+474 SLVTEE
-480 EKSVKEAASPSKKS
+480 EKSAQEAASSSKKS
-494 GSSKQP
+494 GKSGSRQP

>member
-1 MILAHAGRL
+1 M
-10 PDKRFVI
+10 
-17 SGRLRRSAGKTCK
+17 
-30 DVLNYWISNREYA
+30 LNYWISNRENA
-43 TERGLTI
+43 TERGLII

-79 AAYFGVRFYNA
+79 AAYFGVRLYNA

-108 SGSYETA
+108 SGSYAAA
-115 EKEYLEALQ
+115 EKEYLAALQ
-124 IDSGNATAYTG
+124 IDSGNTKAYTG
-135 LCDAYAQGDNWDQV
+135 LCDTYAQEENWDQV

-157 SSLDKTDGAALT
+157 SALDKTDGAALIS
-169 NHVIAVMM
+169 HVISVMM

-192 ASLYLRAQ
+192 AALYLRTQ
-200 ALLDKRLPDDKKTAD
+200 ELLNKRMPDDKKTAD

-239 AWEQVHKNDPDNTEA
+239 AWEQVHRNDPDNTEA

-259 AAYASAREYEKAS
+259 AAYASAKEYEKAS
-272 AVLTRLL
+272 AVLMRLL

-315 ESSSSLESL
+315 DSSSSLESL
-324 ITNVYAAAARNAE
+324 ITNVYAAAARSAE

-342 ELWKKV
+342 GLWKKV
-348 IDRSPSYVN
+348 IERSPSYVN

-366 AAKGDYTDALQILQ
+366 AAKGDYTDALRILE
-380 EGLEKSGDSVLTGK
+380 EGQEKSGDSVLSGK

-414 LEKLA
+414 LEKLS
-419 EALGEN
+419 EALEEN

-432 QMARKD
+432 QMARRD

-448 QYNAVNEISDD
+448 QYNEENEISDD
-459 ADSTE
+459 ADTT
-464 KKVLEITLSG
+464 KRKALEITLSG
-474 TLVTGD
+474 SLVTEE
-480 EKSVKEAASPSKKS
+480 EKSAQEAASSSKKS
-494 GSSKQP
+494 GKSGSRQP

-559 ADGTALSSVQYVAPL
+559 ANGTALSSVQYVAPL

>member
-1 MILAHAGRL
+1 M
-10 PDKRFVI
+10 
-17 SGRLRRSAGKTCK
+17 
-30 DVLNYWISNREYA
+30 LNYWISNRENA
-43 TERGLTI
+43 TERGLII

-79 AAYFGVRFYNA
+79 AAYFGVRLYNA

-108 SGSYETA
+108 SGSYAAA
-115 EKEYLEALQ
+115 EKEYLAALQ
-124 IDSGNATAYTG
+124 IDSGNTKAYTG
-135 LCDAYAQGDNWDQV
+135 LCDTYAQEENWDQV

-157 SSLDKTDGAALT
+157 SALNKTDGAALIS
-169 NHVIAVMM
+169 HVISVMM

-192 ASLYLRAQ
+192 AALYLRAQ
-200 ALLDKRLPDDKKTAD
+200 ELLNKRMPDDKKTAD

-239 AWEQVHKNDPDNTEA
+239 AWEQVHRNDPDNTEA

-259 AAYASAREYEKAS
+259 AAYASAKEYEKAS
-272 AVLTRLL
+272 AVLMRLL

-315 ESSSSLESL
+315 DSSSSLESM
-324 ITNVYAAAARNAE
+324 ITNVYAAAARSAE

-342 ELWKKV
+342 GLWKKV
-348 IDRSPSYVN
+348 IERSPSYVN

-366 AAKGDYTDALQILQ
+366 AAKGDYTDALRILE
-380 EGLEKSGDSVLTGK
+380 EGQEKSGDSVLSGK

-414 LEKLA
+414 LEKLS
-419 EALGEN
+419 EALEEN

-432 QMARKD
+432 QMARRD

-448 QYNAVNEISDD
+448 QYNDENEISDD
-459 ADSTE
+459 ADTT
-464 KKVLEITLSG
+464 KRKVLEITLSG
-474 TLVTGD
+474 SLVTEE
-480 EKSVKEAASPSKKS
+480 EKSAQEAASSSKKS
-494 GSSKQP
+494 GKSGSRQS

>member
-1 MILAHAGRL
+1 M
-10 PDKRFVI
+10 
-17 SGRLRRSAGKTCK
+17 
-30 DVLNYWISNREYA
+30 LNYWISNRENA
-43 TERGLTI
+43 TERGLII

-79 AAYFGVRFYNA
+79 AAYFGVRLYNA

-108 SGSYETA
+108 SGSYAAA
-115 EKEYLEALQ
+115 EKEYLAALQ
-124 IDSGNATAYTG
+124 IDSGNTKAYTG
-135 LCDAYAQGDNWDQV
+135 LCDTYAQEENWDQV

-157 SSLDKTDGAALT
+157 SAMDKTDGAALT
-169 NHVIAVMM
+169 SHVISVMM

-192 ASLYLRAQ
+192 AALYLRAQ
-200 ALLDKRLPDDKKTAD
+200 ELLNKRMPDDKKAAD

-239 AWEQVHKNDPDNTEA
+239 AWEQVHRNDPDNTEA

-259 AAYASAREYEKAS
+259 AAYASAKEYEKAS

-315 ESSSSLESL
+315 DSSSSLESL
-324 ITNVYAAAARNAE
+324 ITNVYAAAARSAE

-342 ELWKKV
+342 GLWKKV
-348 IDRSPSYVN
+348 IERSPSYVN

-366 AAKGDYTDALQILQ
+366 AAKGDYTDALRILE
-380 EGLEKSGDSVLTGK
+380 EGQEKSGDSVLSGK

-414 LEKLA
+414 LEKLS
-419 EALGEN
+419 EALEEN

-432 QMARKD
+432 QMARRD

-448 QYNAVNEISDD
+448 QYNEENEISDD
-459 ADSTE
+459 ADTT
-464 KKVLEITLSG
+464 KRKVLEITLSG
-474 TLVTGD
+474 SLVTEE
-480 EKSVKEAASPSKKS
+480 EKSAQEAASSSKKS
-494 GSSKQP
+494 GKSGSRQP

>member
-1 MILAHAGRL
+1 M
-10 PDKRFVI
+10 
-17 SGRLRRSAGKTCK
+17 
-30 DVLNYWISNREYA
+30 LNYWISNRENA
-43 TERGLTI
+43 TERGLII

-79 AAYFGVRFYNA
+79 AAYFGVRLYNA

-108 SGSYETA
+108 SGSYAAA
-115 EKEYLEALQ
+115 EKEYLAALQ
-124 IDSGNATAYTG
+124 IDSGNTKAYTG
-135 LCDAYAQGDNWDQV
+135 LCDTYAQEENWDQV

-157 SSLDKTDGAALT
+157 SALDKTDGAALIS
-169 NHVIAVMM
+169 HVISVMM

-192 ASLYLRAQ
+192 AALYLRTQ
-200 ALLDKRLPDDKKTAD
+200 ELLNKRMPDDKKTAD

-239 AWEQVHKNDPDNTEA
+239 AWEQVHRNDPDNTEA

-259 AAYASAREYEKAS
+259 AAYASAKEYEKAS
-272 AVLTRLL
+272 AVLMRLL

-315 ESSSSLESL
+315 DSSSSLESL
-324 ITNVYAAAARNAE
+324 ITNVYAAAARSAE

-342 ELWKKV
+342 GLWKKV
-348 IDRSPSYVN
+348 IERSPSYVN

-366 AAKGDYTDALQILQ
+366 AAKGDYTDALRILE
-380 EGLEKSGDSVLTGK
+380 EGQEKSGDSVLSGK

-414 LEKLA
+414 LEKLS
-419 EALGEN
+419 EALEEN

-432 QMARKD
+432 QMARRD

-448 QYNAVNEISDD
+448 QYNEENEISDD
-459 ADSTE
+459 ADTT
-464 KKVLEITLSG
+464 KRKVLEITLSG
-474 TLVTGD
+474 SLVTEE
-480 EKSVKEAASPSKKS
+480 EKSAQEAASSSKKS
-494 GSSKQP
+494 GKSGSRQS

>member
-1 MILAHAGRL
+1 M
-10 PDKRFVI
+10 
-17 SGRLRRSAGKTCK
+17 
-30 DVLNYWISNREYA
+30 LNYWISNRENA
-43 TERGLTI
+43 TERGLII

-79 AAYFGVRFYNA
+79 AVYFGVRFYNA

-108 SGSYETA
+108 SGSYAAA
-115 EKEYLEALQ
+115 EKEYLAALQ
-124 IDSGNATAYTG
+124 IDSGNTKAYTG
-135 LCDAYAQGDNWDQV
+135 LCDTYAQEENWDQV

-157 SSLDKTDGAALT
+157 SALDKTDGAALT
-169 NHVIAVMM
+169 GHVISVMM

-192 ASLYLRAQ
+192 AALYLRAQ
-200 ALLDKRLPDDKKTAD
+200 ELLNKRMPDDKKAAD

-239 AWEQVHKNDPDNTEA
+239 AWEQVHRNDPDNTEA

-259 AAYASAREYEKAS
+259 AAYASAKEYEKAS
-272 AVLTRLL
+272 AVLMRLL

-315 ESSSSLESL
+315 DSSSSLESM
-324 ITNVYAAAARNAE
+324 ITNVYAAAARSAE

-342 ELWKKV
+342 GLWKKV
-348 IDRSPSYVN
+348 IERSPSYVN

-366 AAKGDYTDALQILQ
+366 AAKGDYTDALRILE
-380 EGLEKSGDSVLTGK
+380 EGQEKSGDSVLSGK

-414 LEKLA
+414 LEKLS
-419 EALGEN
+419 EALEEN

-432 QMARKD
+432 QMARRD

-448 QYNAVNEISDD
+448 QYNEENEISDD
-459 ADSTE
+459 ADTT
-464 KKVLEITLSG
+464 KRKVLEITLSG
-474 TLVTGD
+474 SLVTEE
-480 EKSVKEAASPSKKS
+480 EKSAQEAASSSKKS
-494 GSSKQP
+494 GKSGSRQS

>member
-1 MILAHAGRL
+1 M
-10 PDKRFVI
+10 
-17 SGRLRRSAGKTCK
+17 
-30 DVLNYWISNREYA
+30 LNYWISNRENA
-43 TERGLTI
+43 TERGLII

-79 AAYFGVRFYNA
+79 AAYFGVRLYNA

-108 SGSYETA
+108 SGSYAAA
-115 EKEYLEALQ
+115 EKEYLAALQ
-124 IDSGNATAYTG
+124 IDSGNTKAYTG
-135 LCDAYAQGDNWDQV
+135 LCDTYAQEENWDQV

-157 SSLDKTDGAALT
+157 SALNKTDGAALIS
-169 NHVIAVMM
+169 HVISVMM

-192 ASLYLRAQ
+192 AALYLRAQ
-200 ALLDKRLPDDKKTAD
+200 ELLNKRMPDDKKTAD

-239 AWEQVHKNDPDNTEA
+239 AWEQVHRNDPDNTEA

-259 AAYASAREYEKAS
+259 AAYASAKEYEKAS
-272 AVLTRLL
+272 AVLMRLL

-315 ESSSSLESL
+315 DSSSSLESM
-324 ITNVYAAAARNAE
+324 ITNVYAAAARSAE

-342 ELWKKV
+342 GLWKKV
-348 IDRSPSYVN
+348 IERSPSYVN

-366 AAKGDYTDALQILQ
+366 AAKGDYTDALRILE
-380 EGLEKSGDSVLTGK
+380 EGQEKSGDSVLSGK

-403 AAGIGDEDGNP
+403 ATGIGDEDGNP
-414 LEKLA
+414 LEKLS
-419 EALGEN
+419 EALEEN

-432 QMARKD
+432 QMARRD

-448 QYNAVNEISDD
+448 QYNEENEISDD
-459 ADSTE
+459 ADTT
-464 KKVLEITLSG
+464 KRKVLEITLSG
-474 TLVTGD
+474 SLVTEE
-480 EKSVKEAASPSKKS
+480 EKSAQEAASSSKKS
-494 GSSKQP
+494 GKSGSRQS

>member
-1 MILAHAGRL
+1 M
-10 PDKRFVI
+10 
-17 SGRLRRSAGKTCK
+17 
-30 DVLNYWISNREYA
+30 LNYWISNRENA
-43 TERGLTI
+43 TERGLII

-79 AAYFGVRFYNA
+79 AAYFGVRLYNA

-108 SGSYETA
+108 SGSYAAA
-115 EKEYLEALQ
+115 EKEYLAALQ
-124 IDSGNATAYTG
+124 IDSGNTKAYTG
-135 LCDAYAQGDNWDQV
+135 LCDTYAQEENWDQV

-157 SSLDKTDGAALT
+157 SALDKTDGAALIS
-169 NHVIAVMM
+169 HVISVMM

-192 ASLYLRAQ
+192 AALYLRTQ
-200 ALLDKRLPDDKKTAD
+200 ELLNKRMPDDKKTAD

-239 AWEQVHKNDPDNTEA
+239 AWEQVHRNDPDNTEA

-259 AAYASAREYEKAS
+259 AAYASAKEYEKAS
-272 AVLTRLL
+272 AVLMRLL

-315 ESSSSLESL
+315 DSSSSLESL
-324 ITNVYAAAARNAE
+324 ITNVYAAAARSAE

-342 ELWKKV
+342 GLWKKV
-348 IDRSPSYVN
+348 IERSPSYVN

-366 AAKGDYTDALQILQ
+366 AAKGDYTDALRILE
-380 EGLEKSGDSVLTGK
+380 EGQEKSGDSVLSGK

-414 LEKLA
+414 LEKLS
-419 EALGEN
+419 EALEEN

-432 QMARKD
+432 QMARRD

-448 QYNAVNEISDD
+448 QYNEENEISDD
-459 ADSTE
+459 ADTT
-464 KKVLEITLSG
+464 KRKVLEITLSG
-474 TLVTGD
+474 SLVTEE
-480 EKSVKEAASPSKKS
+480 EKSAQEAASSSKKS
-494 GSSKQP
+494 GKSGSRQS

-514 TKTMVV
+514 TKTIVV

>member
-1 MILAHAGRL
+1 M
-10 PDKRFVI
+10 
-17 SGRLRRSAGKTCK
+17 
-30 DVLNYWISNREYA
+30 LNYWISNRENA
-43 TERGLTI
+43 TERGLII

-79 AAYFGVRFYNA
+79 AAYFGVRLYNA

-108 SGSYETA
+108 SGSYAAA
-115 EKEYLEALQ
+115 EKEYLAALQ
-124 IDSGNATAYTG
+124 IDSGNTKAYTG
-135 LCDAYAQGDNWDQV
+135 LCDTYAQEENWDQV

-157 SSLDKTDGAALT
+157 SALDKTDGAALIS
-169 NHVIAVMM
+169 HVISVMM

-192 ASLYLRAQ
+192 AALYLRAQ
-200 ALLDKRLPDDKKTAD
+200 ELLNKRMPDDKKTAD

-239 AWEQVHKNDPDNTEA
+239 AWEQVHRNDPDNTEA

-259 AAYASAREYEKAS
+259 AAYASAKEYEKAS
-272 AVLTRLL
+272 AVLMRLL

-315 ESSSSLESL
+315 DSSSSLESM
-324 ITNVYAAAARNAE
+324 ITNVYAAAARSAE

-342 ELWKKV
+342 GLWKKV
-348 IDRSPSYVN
+348 IERSPSYVN

-366 AAKGDYTDALQILQ
+366 AAKGDYTDALRILE
-380 EGLEKSGDSVLTGK
+380 EGQEKSGDSVLSGK

-414 LEKLA
+414 LEKLS
-419 EALGEN
+419 EALEEN

-432 QMARKD
+432 QMARRD

-448 QYNAVNEISDD
+448 QYNEENEISDD
-459 ADSTE
+459 ADTT
-464 KKVLEITLSG
+464 KRKVLEITLSG
-474 TLVTGD
+474 SLVTEE
-480 EKSVKEAASPSKKS
+480 EKSAQEAASSSKKS
-494 GSSKQP
+494 GKSGSRQP

>member
-1 MILAHAGRL
+1 M
-10 PDKRFVI
+10 
-17 SGRLRRSAGKTCK
+17 
-30 DVLNYWISNREYA
+30 LNYWISNRENA
-43 TERGLTI
+43 TERGLII

-79 AAYFGVRFYNA
+79 AAYFGVRLYNA

-108 SGSYETA
+108 SGSYAAA
-115 EKEYLEALQ
+115 EKEYLAALQ
-124 IDSGNATAYTG
+124 IDSGNTKAYTG
-135 LCDAYAQGDNWDQV
+135 LCDTYAQEENWDQV

-157 SSLDKTDGAALT
+157 SALNKTDGAALIS
-169 NHVIAVMM
+169 HVISVMM

-192 ASLYLRAQ
+192 AALYLRAQ
-200 ALLDKRLPDDKKTAD
+200 ELLNKRMPDDKKTAD

-239 AWEQVHKNDPDNTEA
+239 AWEQVHRNDPDNTEA

-259 AAYASAREYEKAS
+259 AAYASAKEYEKAS
-272 AVLTRLL
+272 AVLMRLL

-315 ESSSSLESL
+315 DSSSSLESM
-324 ITNVYAAAARNAE
+324 ITNVYAAAARSAE

-342 ELWKKV
+342 GLWKKV
-348 IDRSPSYVN
+348 IERSPSYVN

-366 AAKGDYTDALQILQ
+366 AAKGDYTDALRILE
-380 EGLEKSGDSVLTGK
+380 EGQEKSGDSVLSGK

-414 LEKLA
+414 LEKLS
-419 EALGEN
+419 EALEEN

-432 QMARKD
+432 QMARRD

-448 QYNAVNEISDD
+448 QYNEENEISDD
-459 ADSTE
+459 ADTTKS
-464 KKVLEITLSG
+464 KALEITLSG
-474 TLVTGD
+474 SLVTEE
-480 EKSVKEAASPSKKS
+480 EKSAQEAASSSKKS
-494 GSSKQP
+494 GKSGSRQP

>member
-1 MILAHAGRL
+1 M
-10 PDKRFVI
+10 
-17 SGRLRRSAGKTCK
+17 
-30 DVLNYWISNREYA
+30 LNYWISNRENA
-43 TERGLTI
+43 TERGLII

-79 AAYFGVRFYNA
+79 AAYFGVRLYNA

-108 SGSYETA
+108 SGSCETA
-115 EKEYLEALQ
+115 EKEYLAALQ
-124 IDSGNATAYTG
+124 IDSGNTKAYTG
-135 LCDAYAQGDNWDQV
+135 LCDTYAQEENWDQV

-157 SSLDKTDGAALT
+157 SALNKTDGAALIS
-169 NHVIAVMM
+169 HVISVMM

-192 ASLYLRAQ
+192 AALYLRAQ
-200 ALLDKRLPDDKKTAD
+200 ELLNKRMPDDKKAAD

-239 AWEQVHKNDPDNTEA
+239 AWEQVHRNDPDNTEA

-259 AAYASAREYEKAS
+259 AAYASAKEYEKAS
-272 AVLTRLL
+272 AVLMRLL

-315 ESSSSLESL
+315 DSSSSLESM
-324 ITNVYAAAARNAE
+324 ITNVYAAAARSAE

-342 ELWKKV
+342 GLWKKV
-348 IDRSPSYVN
+348 IERSPSYVN

-366 AAKGDYTDALQILQ
+366 AAKGDYTDALRILE
-380 EGLEKSGDSVLTGK
+380 EGQEKSGDSVLSGK

-414 LEKLA
+414 LEKLS
-419 EALGEN
+419 EALEEN

-432 QMARKD
+432 QMARRD

-448 QYNAVNEISDD
+448 QYNEENEISDD
-459 ADSTE
+459 ADTT
-464 KKVLEITLSG
+464 KRKVLEITLSG
-474 TLVTGD
+474 SLVTEE
-480 EKSVKEAASPSKKS
+480 EKSAQEAASSSKKS
-494 GSSKQP
+494 GKSGSRQS

>member
-1 MILAHAGRL
+1 M
-10 PDKRFVI
+10 
-17 SGRLRRSAGKTCK
+17 
-30 DVLNYWISNREYA
+30 LNYWISNRENA
-43 TERGLTI
+43 TERGLII

-79 AAYFGVRFYNA
+79 AVYFGVRFYNA

-108 SGSYETA
+108 SGSYAAA
-115 EKEYLEALQ
+115 EKEYLAALQ
-124 IDSGNATAYTG
+124 IDSGNTKAYTG
-135 LCDAYAQGDNWDQV
+135 LCDTYAQEENWDQV

-157 SSLDKTDGAALT
+157 SALNKTDGAALIS
-169 NHVIAVMM
+169 HVISVMM

-192 ASLYLRAQ
+192 AALYLRAQ
-200 ALLDKRLPDDKKTAD
+200 ELLNKRMPDDKKAAD

-239 AWEQVHKNDPDNTEA
+239 AWEQVHRNDPDNTEA

-259 AAYASAREYEKAS
+259 AAYASAKEYEKAS

-315 ESSSSLESL
+315 DSSSSLESM
-324 ITNVYAAAARNAE
+324 ITNVYAAAARSAE

-342 ELWKKV
+342 GLWKKV
-348 IDRSPSYVN
+348 IERSPSYVN

-366 AAKGDYTDALQILQ
+366 AAKGDYTDALRILE
-380 EGLEKSGDSVLTGK
+380 EGQEKSGDSVLSGK

-414 LEKLA
+414 LEKLS
-419 EALGEN
+419 EALEEN

-432 QMARKD
+432 QMARRD

-448 QYNAVNEISDD
+448 QYNEENEISDD
-459 ADSTE
+459 ADTT
-464 KKVLEITLSG
+464 KRKVLEITLSG
-474 TLVTGD
+474 SLVTEE
-480 EKSVKEAASPSKKS
+480 EKSAQEAASSSKKS
-494 GSSKQP
+494 GKSGSRQS

>member
-1 MILAHAGRL
+1 M
-10 PDKRFVI
+10 
-17 SGRLRRSAGKTCK
+17 
-30 DVLNYWISNREYA
+30 LNYWISNRENA
-43 TERGLTI
+43 TERGLII

-79 AAYFGVRFYNA
+79 AAYFGVRLYNA

-108 SGSYETA
+108 SGSYAAA
-115 EKEYLEALQ
+115 EKEYLAALQ
-124 IDSGNATAYTG
+124 IDSGNTKAYTG
-135 LCDAYAQGDNWDQV
+135 LCDTYAQEENWDQV

-157 SSLDKTDGAALT
+157 SALNKTDGAALIS
-169 NHVIAVMM
+169 HVISVMM

-192 ASLYLRAQ
+192 AALYLRAQ
-200 ALLDKRLPDDKKTAD
+200 ELLNKRMPDDKKAAD

-239 AWEQVHKNDPDNTEA
+239 AWEQVHRNDPDNTEA

-259 AAYASAREYEKAS
+259 AAYASAKEYEKAS
-272 AVLTRLL
+272 AVLMRLL

-315 ESSSSLESL
+315 DSSSSLESM
-324 ITNVYAAAARNAE
+324 ITNVYAAAARSAE

-348 IDRSPSYVN
+348 IERSPSYVN

-366 AAKGDYTDALQILQ
+366 AAKGDYTDALRILE
-380 EGLEKSGDSVLTGK
+380 EGQEKSGDSVLSGK

-414 LEKLA
+414 LEKLS
-419 EALGEN
+419 EALEEN

-432 QMARKD
+432 QMARRD

-448 QYNAVNEISDD
+448 QYNEENEISDD
-459 ADSTE
+459 TDTTKRKA
-464 KKVLEITLSG
+464 LEITLSG
-474 TLVTGD
+474 SLVTEE
-480 EKSVKEAASPSKKS
+480 EKSAQEAASSSKKS
-494 GSSKQP
+494 GKSGSRQS

>member
-1 MILAHAGRL
+1 M
-10 PDKRFVI
+10 
-17 SGRLRRSAGKTCK
+17 
-30 DVLNYWISNREYA
+30 LNYWISNRENA
-43 TERGLTI
+43 TERGLII

-79 AAYFGVRFYNA
+79 AAYFGVRLYNA

-108 SGSYETA
+108 SGSYAAA
-115 EKEYLEALQ
+115 EKEYLAALQ
-124 IDSGNATAYTG
+124 IDSGNTKAYTG
-135 LCDAYAQGDNWDQV
+135 LCDTYAQEENWDQV

-157 SSLDKTDGAALT
+157 SILDKTDGTALIS
-169 NHVIAVMM
+169 HVISVMM

-192 ASLYLRAQ
+192 AALYLRAQ
-200 ALLDKRLPDDKKTAD
+200 ELLNKRMPDDKKAAD

-239 AWEQVHKNDPDNTEA
+239 AWEQVHRNDPDNTEA

-259 AAYASAREYEKAS
+259 AAYASAKEYEKAS
-272 AVLTRLL
+272 AVLMRLL

-315 ESSSSLESL
+315 DSSSSLESM
-324 ITNVYAAAARNAE
+324 ITNVYAAAARSAE

-348 IDRSPSYVN
+348 IERSPSYVN

-366 AAKGDYTDALQILQ
+366 AAKGDYTDALRILE
-380 EGLEKSGDSVLTGK
+380 EGQEKSGDSVLSGK

-414 LEKLA
+414 LEKLS
-419 EALGEN
+419 EALEEN

-432 QMARKD
+432 QMARRD

-448 QYNAVNEISDD
+448 QYNEENEISDD
-459 ADSTE
+459 TDTTKRKA
-464 KKVLEITLSG
+464 LEITLSG
-474 TLVTGD
+474 SLVTEE
-480 EKSVKEAASPSKKS
+480 EKSAQEAASSSKKS
-494 GSSKQP
+494 GKSGSRQP

>member
-1 MILAHAGRL
+1 M
-10 PDKRFVI
+10 
-17 SGRLRRSAGKTCK
+17 
-30 DVLNYWISNREYA
+30 LNYWISNRENA
-43 TERGLTI
+43 TERGLII

-79 AAYFGVRFYNA
+79 AAYFGVRLYNA

-108 SGSYETA
+108 SGSYAAA
-115 EKEYLEALQ
+115 EKEYLAALQ
-124 IDSGNATAYTG
+124 IDSGNTKAYTG
-135 LCDAYAQGDNWDQV
+135 LCDTYAQEENWDQV

-157 SSLDKTDGAALT
+157 SALDKTDGAALIS
-169 NHVIAVMM
+169 HVISVMM

-192 ASLYLRAQ
+192 AALYLRTQ
-200 ALLDKRLPDDKKTAD
+200 ELLNKRMPDDKKTAD

-239 AWEQVHKNDPDNTEA
+239 AWEQVHRNDPDNTEA

-259 AAYASAREYEKAS
+259 AAYASAKEYEKAS
-272 AVLTRLL
+272 AVLMRLL

-315 ESSSSLESL
+315 DSSSSLESL
-324 ITNVYAAAARNAE
+324 ITNVYAAAARSAE

-342 ELWKKV
+342 GLWKKV
-348 IDRSPSYVN
+348 IERSPSYVN

-366 AAKGDYTDALQILQ
+366 AAKGDYTDALRILE
-380 EGLEKSGDSVLTGK
+380 EGQEKSGDSVLSGK

-414 LEKLA
+414 LEKLS
-419 EALGEN
+419 EALEEN

-432 QMARKD
+432 QMARRD

-448 QYNAVNEISDD
+448 QYNEENEISDD
-459 ADSTE
+459 ADTTKS
-464 KKVLEITLSG
+464 KALEITLSG
-474 TLVTGD
+474 SLVTEE
-480 EKSVKEAASPSKKS
+480 EKSAQEAASSSKKS
-494 GSSKQP
+494 GKSGSRQP

>member
-1 MILAHAGRL
+1 M
-10 PDKRFVI
+10 
-17 SGRLRRSAGKTCK
+17 
-30 DVLNYWISNREYA
+30 LNYWISNRENA
-43 TERGLTI
+43 TERGLII

-79 AAYFGVRFYNA
+79 AAYFGVRLYNA

-108 SGSYETA
+108 SGSYAAA
-115 EKEYLEALQ
+115 EKEYLAALQ
-124 IDSGNATAYTG
+124 IDSGNTKAYTG
-135 LCDAYAQGDNWDQV
+135 LCDTYAQEENWDQV

-157 SSLDKTDGAALT
+157 SALNKTDGAALIS
-169 NHVIAVMM
+169 HVISVMM

-192 ASLYLRAQ
+192 AALYLRAQ
-200 ALLDKRLPDDKKTAD
+200 ELLNKRMPDDKKTAD

-239 AWEQVHKNDPDNTEA
+239 AWEQVHRNDPDNTEA

-259 AAYASAREYEKAS
+259 AAYASAKEYEKAS
-272 AVLTRLL
+272 AVLMRLL

-315 ESSSSLESL
+315 DSSSSLESM
-324 ITNVYAAAARNAE
+324 ITNVYAAAARSAE

-342 ELWKKV
+342 GLWKKV
-348 IDRSPSYVN
+348 IERSPSYVN

-366 AAKGDYTDALQILQ
+366 AAKGDYTDALRILE
-380 EGLEKSGDSVLTGK
+380 EGQEKSGDSVLSGK

-414 LEKLA
+414 LEKLS
-419 EALGEN
+419 EALEEN

-432 QMARKD
+432 QMARRD

-448 QYNAVNEISDD
+448 QYNEENEISDD
-459 ADSTE
+459 ADTT
-464 KKVLEITLSG
+464 KRKALEITLSG
-474 TLVTGD
+474 SLVTEE
-480 EKSVKEAASPSKKS
+480 EKSAQEAASSSKKS
-494 GSSKQP
+494 GKSGSRQS

>member
-1 MILAHAGRL
+1 M
-10 PDKRFVI
+10 
-17 SGRLRRSAGKTCK
+17 
-30 DVLNYWISNREYA
+30 LNYWISNRENA
-43 TERGLTI
+43 TERGLII

-79 AAYFGVRFYNA
+79 AVYFGVRLYNA

-108 SGSYETA
+108 SGSYAAA
-115 EKEYLEALQ
+115 EKEYLAALQ
-124 IDSGNATAYTG
+124 IDSGNTKAYTG
-135 LCDAYAQGDNWDQV
+135 LCDTYAQEENWDQV

-157 SSLDKTDGAALT
+157 SALDKTDGAALIS
-169 NHVIAVMM
+169 HVISVMM

-192 ASLYLRAQ
+192 AALYLRAQ
-200 ALLDKRLPDDKKTAD
+200 ELLNKRMPDDKKTAD

-239 AWEQVHKNDPDNTEA
+239 AWEQVHRNDPDNTEA

-259 AAYASAREYEKAS
+259 AAYASAKEYEKAS
-272 AVLTRLL
+272 AVLMRLL

-315 ESSSSLESL
+315 DSSSSLESL
-324 ITNVYAAAARNAE
+324 ITNVYAAAARSAE

-342 ELWKKV
+342 GLWKKV
-348 IDRSPSYVN
+348 IERSPSYVN

-366 AAKGDYTDALQILQ
+366 AAKGDYTDALRILE
-380 EGLEKSGDSVLTGK
+380 EGQEKSGDSVLSGK

-414 LEKLA
+414 LEKLS
-419 EALGEN
+419 EALEEN

-432 QMARKD
+432 QMARRD

-448 QYNAVNEISDD
+448 QYNEENEISDD
-459 ADSTE
+459 ADTT
-464 KKVLEITLSG
+464 KRKALEITLSG
-474 TLVTGD
+474 SLVTEE
-480 EKSVKEAASPSKKS
+480 EKSAQEAASSSKKS
-494 GSSKQP
+494 GKSGSRQP

>member
-1 MILAHAGRL
+1 M
-10 PDKRFVI
+10 
-17 SGRLRRSAGKTCK
+17 
-30 DVLNYWISNREYA
+30 LNYWISNRENA
-43 TERGLTI
+43 TERGLII

-79 AAYFGVRFYNA
+79 AAYFGVRLYNA

-108 SGSYETA
+108 SGSYAAA
-115 EKEYLEALQ
+115 EKEYLAALQ
-124 IDSGNATAYTG
+124 IDSGNTKAYTG
-135 LCDAYAQGDNWDQV
+135 LCDTYAQEENWDQV

-157 SSLDKTDGAALT
+157 SALNKTDGAALIS
-169 NHVIAVMM
+169 HVISVMM

-192 ASLYLRAQ
+192 AALYLRAQ
-200 ALLDKRLPDDKKTAD
+200 ELLDKRMPDDKKTAD

-239 AWEQVHKNDPDNTEA
+239 AWEQVHRNDPDNTEA

-259 AAYASAREYEKAS
+259 AAYASAKEYEKAS
-272 AVLTRLL
+272 AVLMRLL

-315 ESSSSLESL
+315 DSSSSLESL
-324 ITNVYAAAARNAE
+324 ITNVYAAAARSAE

-342 ELWKKV
+342 GLWKKV
-348 IDRSPSYVN
+348 IERSPSYVN

-366 AAKGDYTDALQILQ
+366 AAKGDYTDALRILE
-380 EGLEKSGDSVLTGK
+380 EGQEKSGDSVLSGK

-414 LEKLA
+414 LEKLS
-419 EALGEN
+419 EALEEN

-432 QMARKD
+432 QMARRD

-448 QYNAVNEISDD
+448 QYNEENEISDD
-459 ADSTE
+459 ADTT
-464 KKVLEITLSG
+464 KRKVLEITLSG
-474 TLVTGD
+474 SLVTEE
-480 EKSVKEAASPSKKS
+480 EKSAQEAASSSKKS
-494 GSSKQP
+494 GKSGSRQS

>member
-1 MILAHAGRL
+1 M
-10 PDKRFVI
+10 
-17 SGRLRRSAGKTCK
+17 
-30 DVLNYWISNREYA
+30 LNYWISNRENA
-43 TERGLTI
+43 TERGLII

-108 SGSYETA
+108 SGSYAAA
-115 EKEYLEALQ
+115 EKEYLAALQ
-124 IDSGNATAYTG
+124 IDSGNTKAYTG
-135 LCDAYAQGDNWDQV
+135 LCDTYAQEENWDQV

-157 SSLDKTDGAALT
+157 SALNKTDGAALIS
-169 NHVIAVMM
+169 HVISVMM

-192 ASLYLRAQ
+192 AALYLRAQ
-200 ALLDKRLPDDKKTAD
+200 ELLNKRMPDDKKAAD

-239 AWEQVHKNDPDNTEA
+239 AWEQVHRNDPDNTEA

-259 AAYASAREYEKAS
+259 AAYASAKEYEKAS
-272 AVLTRLL
+272 AVLMRLL

-315 ESSSSLESL
+315 DSSSSLESM
-324 ITNVYAAAARNAE
+324 ITNVYAAAARSAE

-342 ELWKKV
+342 GLWKKV
-348 IDRSPSYVN
+348 IERSPSYVN

-366 AAKGDYTDALQILQ
+366 AAKGDYTDALRILE
-380 EGLEKSGDSVLTGK
+380 EGQEKSGDSVLSGK

-414 LEKLA
+414 LEKLS
-419 EALGEN
+419 EALEEN

-432 QMARKD
+432 QMARRD

-448 QYNAVNEISDD
+448 QYNEENEISDD
-459 ADSTE
+459 ADTT
-464 KKVLEITLSG
+464 KRKVLEITLSG
-474 TLVTGD
+474 SLVTEE
-480 EKSVKEAASPSKKS
+480 EKSAQEAASSSKKS
-494 GSSKQP
+494 GKSGSRQS